1 MTYKS
6 LSDEDEADKLTEAIA
21 RNAASQGAI
30 ANQNSI
36 SDTSAHE
43 FDDLDYPSNF
53 TRRTRNGWL
62 TPALIGIGIGAVLTF
77 GGTRMM
83 SSGGNR
89 KVVPAKAPPPPSL
102 SVTVAPVA
110 TSPVNSTLEATGTVA
125 ATDLLPVLP
134 QATGLQVRQVLAS
147 EGQSVQVGQVL
158 AVLDDSVLQTQLQQ
172 AKAQLESSLAVVRQ
186 KQAAFNQQRAT
197 LAQAE
202 RELKRY
208 QYLANQGAIS
218 RQDSETRSTAVVTAR
233 ESLGVAQANIGSAEA
248 DVKNYQAQIQ
258 KLQTQITQTVVKA
271 PAPGIVAEKFA
282 AVGDVTSNQ
291 KLFTLIRNGVLE
303 LQVKIP
309 EPQLPQVRIGAP
321 VLITSNAD
329 SRIRLEGTV
338 RDIMPTVDQQ
348 TRQGMVKINL
358 PSTPLLRAGMFVR
371 ANISSGTAQGLTV
384 PAKAV
389 LPQGEGK
396 GTVYVV
402 DNNNVAHAQTVTEGV
417 TSGGESANSETAKIE
432 IKSGLK
438 LGDRVVVAG
447 AGYLKDGDRVKV
459 VSTPSQQ

>member
-6 LSDEDEADKLTEAIA
+6 LSDEDEADKLTGAIAQSAASQEAIA
-21 RNAASQGAI
+21 HE
-30 ANQNSI
+30 NSVTN
-36 SDTSAHE
+36 TSAHE
-43 FDDLDYPSNF
+43 FDDLDYPPNF
-53 TRRTRNGWL
+53 TRRARRGWL
-62 TPALIGIGIGAVLTF
+62 TPTLIGIGIGAILTF

-83 SSGGNR
+83 SSGANR
-89 KVVPAKAPPPPSL
+89 KVAPAKAPPPPSM

-110 TSPVNSTLEATGTVA
+110 TSPVSSTLEATGTVM

-172 AKAQLESSLAVVRQ
+172 AKAQLESALAVVRQ

-218 RQDSETRSTAVVTAR
+218 RQDLETRSTTVATAR

-309 EPQLPQVRIGAP
+309 ESQLPQVRIGAP

-338 RDIMPTVDQQ
+338 REIMPTVDQQ

-371 ANISSGTAQGLTV
+371 TNISSGTAQGLTV

-402 DNNNVAHAQTVTEGV
+402 DGNNVAHAQTVTEGA
-417 TSGGESANSETAKIE
+417 TSGGETANSNTAKIE

-459 VSTPSQQ
+459 VSAPSQK